1 MGDYDVVVYD
11 LKISGSLLID
21 ASRNQMSNE
30 ILFQMY
36 LTAGSMDLSYSYLL
50 SFIVYS
56 INSYTCSRAV
66 FFHSSCTSHEP

>member
-30 ILFQMY
+30 IFVPNVSNSRFNGSIIQL
-36 LTAGSMDLSYSYLL
+36 LTQ
-50 SFIVYS
+50 
-56 INSYTCSRAV
+56 
-66 FFHSSCTSHEP
+66 FHSIWY